1 MFALIRHGA
10 HSVYPD
16 HLTPEGEGMVL
27 VLARRL
33 ASLQAWTRICASPRL
48 RTQET
53 AAIIGRVLNLP
64 VELDESLL
72 ETADHDVWMPP
83 HDLSEGTILVTHIP
97 AIREIGNA
105 WATHLQVSAPP
116 TVGVSEGLLIDL
128 RASTIKKISFV

>member
-10 HSVYPD
+10 HSIYPD

-33 ASLQAWTRICASPRL
+33 ASLNKWECICTSPRL

-53 AAIIGRVLNLP
+53 AAIIGRVLGVS
-64 VELDESLL
+64 VELDPSLL

-83 HDLSEGTILVTHIP
+83 HEIAEGTILVTHLP

-105 WATHLQVSAPP
+105 WAEHLRLPLPP
-116 TVGVSEGLLIDL
+116 SVGVSEGLLVDPQ
-128 RASTIKKISFV
+128 AATIQKISCV